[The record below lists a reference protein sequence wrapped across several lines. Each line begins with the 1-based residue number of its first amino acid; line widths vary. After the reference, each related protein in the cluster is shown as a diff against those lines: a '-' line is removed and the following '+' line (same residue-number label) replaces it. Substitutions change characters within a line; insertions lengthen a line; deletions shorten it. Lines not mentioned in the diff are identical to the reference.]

1 MVNDSSKRILI
12 TPLNWGLGHATRC
25 IPIIRALLKMDVEV
39 VIATD
44 GGPYQLLTKE
54 FPQLRAYE
62 LPGYNVNYKGNNFGW
77 TMLRQGAKVLAAIA
91 KEQKAVQDIL
101 AKEKIDAI
109 ISDNR
114 FGCYGKGIPSVFITH
129 QVNLISPMKA
139 LEAPANIANHS
150 LIKKFDEVWI
160 PDFPGE
166 DNLAGKLS
174 FPANFKKKRYLGALT
189 RMHGGELEK
198 SFDVIAVI
206 SGPEPKRSEFEH
218 KIFAQAIKLEKRVL
232 VVRGLPDQWEFVNLT
247 SNVEAVAF
255 LTSKALNEAILSA
268 DVLVSRSGYSTI
280 LDLVKLEKPALLVPT
295 PGQTE
300 QEYLAVQLDAK
311 GLFASQ
317 SQEEFNLAEGIAKA
331 LERPG
336 LRADM
341 FPEVDLEKEIKS
353 FLREMVGV

>member
-1 MVNDSSKRILI
+1 MHNLSKRILV

-25 IPIIRALLKMDVEV
+25 IPIIRTLLKLGVEV

-91 KEQKAVQDIL
+91 KEQKAVQNIL
-101 AKEKIDAI
+101 ANEKIDAI

-114 FGCYGKGIPSVFITH
+114 FGCYSKDIPSVFITH
-129 QVNLISPMKA
+129 QVNLISPLKA
-139 LEAPANIANHS
+139 LEAPANLANHQ

-166 DNLAGKLS
+166 VNLAGKLS

-189 RMHGGELEK
+189 RMHGGRLEK
-198 SFDVIAVI
+198 SFDIIAVI
-206 SGPEPKRSEFEH
+206 SGPEPKRSEFEL
-218 KIFAQAIKLEKRVL
+218 KVFSQAIKLEKRVL

-300 QEYLAVQLDAK
+300 QEYLAKQLASK

-317 SQEEFNLAEGIAKA
+317 SQEDFNMAEGIEKA

-336 LRADM
+336 FKADM
-341 FPEVDLEKEIKS
+341 FPTVDLESEIS
-353 FLREMVGV
+353 RFLREMVTV

>member
-1 MVNDSSKRILI
+1 MSNPAKRILI

-25 IPIIRALLKMDVEV
+25 IPIIRTLLKLNVEV
-39 VIATD
+39 IIATD

-54 FPQLRAYE
+54 FPHLKAYE

-114 FGCYGKGIPSVFITH
+114 FGCYAKDVPSVFITH

-139 LEAPANIANHS
+139 FEAPVNLANHQ

-189 RMHGGELEK
+189 RMHGGNLEK
-198 SFDVIAVI
+198 SFDIIAVV

-218 KIFAQAIKLEKRVL
+218 KIFAQSIKMDKRVL

-280 LDLVKLEKPALLVPT
+280 LDLVQLGKPALLVPT

-300 QEYLAVQLDAK
+300 QVYLAEKLDER

-317 SQEEFNLAEGIAKA
+317 NQDEFNLAEGIEKA
-331 LERPG
+331 LQRPG

-341 FPEVDLEKEIKS
+341 FPAIDLEKEMVA
-353 FLREMVGV
+353 FLSGL